1 MPRPRKS
8 IPAYLPHTQSGRAR
22 AVWTDPTGTRQFRL
36 LPGAFDSPESRAA
49 YRTLLLEL
57 EAAPLR
63 TPTAP
68 LGGITMAELLL
79 AYLDHAERHYR
90 RPDGTTTSEF
100 QECKLVVRTLREMY
114 AERPAAEF
122 GPLAL
127 KAARQAWVHAGLAR
141 SEVNRRTNIARRI
154 FKWAASEELVSA
166 ATFEALRTVA
176 GLPKGRTAARETEP
190 VGPVDDAVVDPTLSY
205 LGRHVRGLVEFQR
218 LTGCRPAEACAVR
231 RCDLD
236 TGGPTWRYRP
246 PQHKTAHRG
255 KARVIAIGPRAQ
267 ALLREFST
275 PNIADYLFSPRRAV
289 AEFHA
294 GRSAKRAT
302 PRYASHMKR
311 NAGRQVTDPKRRPS
325 QRYTASSYGHAI
337 ERACD
342 RAFPPPVPLA
352 QREGE
357 TCRAWWGRLTPAQRS
372 EVTAWRKA
380 HRWHPNQLR
389 HAFATRVRKT
399 HGLEAAQ
406 VVLGHARADVTQV
419 YAERNE
425 QLAASIVA
433 KIG

>member
-1 MPRPRKS
+1 MPRPRKP

-57 EAAPLR
+57 EATPLR
-63 TPTAP
+63 APTAP
-68 LGGITMAELLL
+68 ASGITVAELLL
-79 AYLDHAERHYR
+79 AYMDHAERHYR

-100 QECKLVVRTLREMY
+100 QECKLVVRTLRELY
-114 AERPAAEF
+114 AETPAAEF

-127 KAARQAWVHAGLAR
+127 KAARQAWVRAGLAR

-154 FKWAASEELVSA
+154 FKWAASEELVGA
-166 ATFEALRTVA
+166 AAFEALRTVA
-176 GLPKGRTAARETEP
+176 GLPKGRSAARETEP
-190 VGPVDDAVVDPTLSY
+190 VGPVDDSVVEATLPH

-231 RCDLD
+231 RCDID
-236 TGGPTWRYRP
+236 TDGPTWLYRP
-246 PQHKTAHRG
+246 PYHKTSHRG
-255 KARVIAIGPRAQ
+255 KARVIAVGPRGQ
-267 ALLREFST
+267 VLLRAFFT
-275 PNIADYLFSPRRAV
+275 PDPDDYLFSPRRAV

-294 GRSAKRAT
+294 ERSAKRAT
-302 PRYASHMKR
+302 PRFASHLRRNSQKR
-311 NAGRQVTDPKRRPS
+311 AAVPKRRPS
-325 QRYTASSYGHAI
+325 GKYTASSYGHAV

-342 RAFPPPVPLA
+342 RAFPPPGELA
-352 QREGE
+352 QRAGE
-357 TCRAWWGRLTPAQRS
+357 TRAEWRGRLTAVQRV
-372 EVTAWRKA
+372 EVKVWRKA

-389 HAFATRVRKT
+389 HAFATRVRKQ

-406 VVLGHARADVTQV
+406 VLLGHARADVTQV

-425 QLAASIVA
+425 QLAMAVVT